1 MVDVV
6 TIAVQAVFGIALLSI
21 AALGLAIIFGMM
33 KVINLAHG
41 AFILIGAY
49 VAFLVTSS
57 GYSLWLAFLVA
68 PVVVGAV
75 GLVVER
81 TVIHRL
87 YERPLDTLLA
97 TWGISL
103 VIQEL
108 IRAIFGTSAQ
118 SVSNPLREPIVL
130 FGASFSTYRVFL
142 TFLAAAL
149 IGATYVLFKHTDFGI
164 KSRAVI
170 QNDEMANTLG
180 TNVRRIYMYTFT
192 YGAALAGIAGTAI
205 APILSVDPNTGL
217 GYLVQSFFVVILGGT
232 GSILAGTLGG
242 SAVIGGAAT
251 TLSFVSSQTFA
262 QTVVFA
268 FVIVLIRLKPQG
280 LFGGT

>member
-1 MVDVV
+1 MVDPV
-6 TIAVQAVFGIALLSI
+6 TIIVQAVFAIALLSI

-33 KVINLAHG
+33 NVINLAHG

-49 VAFLVTSS
+49 VAYVMTSS
-57 GYSLWLAFLVA
+57 GYSLWFAFVVA
-68 PVVVGAV
+68 PLVVGAV
-75 GLVVER
+75 GLIIER
-81 TVIHRL
+81 SVIHRL
-87 YERPLDTLLA
+87 YDRPLDTLLA
-97 TWGISL
+97 TWGFSL

-108 IRAIFGTSAQ
+108 IKIIFGTSAQ
-118 SVSNPLREPIVL
+118 SVSNPLRQPVVIL
-130 FGASFSTYRVFL
+130 GTSFSAYRVFL
-142 TFLAAAL
+142 TALAAGL
-149 IGATYVLFKHTDFGI
+149 IVITYVLFKYTDFGI

-180 TNVRRIYMYTFT
+180 TNVRRVYMFTFM

-232 GSILAGTLGG
+232 GQILAGTLGG
-242 SAVIGGAAT
+242 SAVIGGGASS
-251 TLSFVSSQTFA
+251 LSFFSSQTFA

-268 FVIVLIRLKPQG
+268 VAIVLIRLRPQG
-280 LFGGT
+280 LFGGS